1 MEVLAGMT
9 TNNVTNSLL
18 ELYEKCSQ
26 ESYDTIMNYIEELEE
41 EIELL
46 EVEIESMN
54 GKPRRRRP
62 KEEDWK

>member
-1 MEVLAGMT
+1 MT
-9 TNNVTNSLL
+9 TNNVTNCLL

-26 ESYDTIMNYIEELEE
+26 ESYDTIMAYLEELEE

-54 GKPRRRRP
+54 SKSRRRRP
-62 KEEDWK
+62 KEEDWR

>member
-1 MEVLAGMT
+1 MT

-26 ESYDTIMNYIEELEE
+26 ESYDTIMSYLEELEE

-54 GKPRRRRP
+54 NKPRRRRP